1 MFLVSGDQTENRKF
15 IGAVGVRQ
23 GKMRKSLNDFSLMSR
38 LLLHGET
45 VDFVKTAVVQTILV
59 FFVTTENPQTNL
71 NGAC

>member
-1 MFLVSGDQTENRKF
+1 
-15 IGAVGVRQ
+15 
-23 GKMRKSLNDFSLMSR
+23 MRKSLNDFSLMSR